1 MINDYLHSNDN
12 YDYILWIDAD
22 AIFINFNTKI
32 EQFISRSL
40 GRDILIAEDMNPC
53 CLINAGVILIKNTK
67 WSQELFK
74 QVWELDRY
82 DHVKFYEQ
90 SALVKVL
97 RLQGQQLERYKHFHT
112 YVNGGEKGDKVF
124 DNIVVIPHID
134 FNTNSGWLHKSRTGL
149 TKLRRRRVKRNLRIK
164 NSSNDSHTINS
175 TDTDNNNDDDNN
187 DNNSNTINNID
198 TDNNNDDNNNTNN
211 NNNVDNNNTN
221 NSNDNT
227 ITSTNNGIDNEDDD
241 ECATFIFH
249 AAGLKDKNDALLYM
263 VKKFDIAI
271 DMEPLTERFK
281 LKRDKLGRPPRY
293 SNNNNNNNNTTTTNN
308 NNNNNTNNSNNDD
321 SIDSIDDSQH
331 NDNNGSNDDHISL

>member
-1 MINDYLHSNDN
+1 MINDYLHSDDN

-22 AIFINFNTKI
+22 AIFINFNIKI

-67 WSQELFK
+67 WSQECFK

-97 RLQGQQLERYKHFHT
+97 RLQGQQLERYKYFHT
-112 YVNGGEKGDKVF
+112 YVNGGEKGDKIF

-164 NSSNDSHTINS
+164 NSSNDSHTISNV
-175 TDTDNNNDDDNN
+175 DTSNNNDDNDDNSNNN
-187 DNNSNTINNID
+187 DYSNNNDCSNTDN
-198 TDNNNDDNNNTNN
+198 NNNDDNNTNN
-211 NNNVDNNNTN
+211 NNDNDTAS

-227 ITSTNNGIDNEDDD
+227 IKSTNNDNEDDD

-263 VKKFDIAI
+263 IKKFDIDI
-271 DMEPLTERFK
+271 DIEPLTERFK
-281 LKRDKLGRPPRY
+281 LKRDKLGRPSRY
-293 SNNNNNNNNTTTTNN
+293 INYNNNNT
-308 NNNNNTNNSNNDD
+308 S
-321 SIDSIDDSQH
+321 SSSSIDDGQH
-331 NDNNGSNDDHISL
+331 NDNDNDNGND

>member
-97 RLQGQQLERYKHFHT
+97 RLQGQRLEQYKPFHT
-112 YVNGGEKGDKVF
+112 YVKGGISGDKIF
-124 DNIVVIPHID
+124 DNVIVVPHID
-134 FNTNSGWLHKSRTGL
+134 FNTNSGWLHMSNTKTGI
-149 TKLRRRRVKRNLRIK
+149 TKLRRRKVKEQIRNSRL
-164 NSSNDSHTINS
+164 
-175 TDTDNNNDDDNN
+175 
-187 DNNSNTINNID
+187 NNID
-198 TDNNNDDNNNTNN
+198 DIDNTN
-211 NNNVDNNNTN
+211 T
-221 NSNDNT
+221 NDN
-227 ITSTNNGIDNEDDD
+227 DNDDD
-241 ECATFIFH
+241 ECCRFIFH
-249 AAGLKDKNDALLYM
+249 AAGLKDKTDALLYM
-263 VKKFDIAI
+263 INKFNIDIQH
-271 DMEPLTERFK
+271 EQPKEQFK
-281 LKRDKLGRPPRY
+281 LLR
-293 SNNNNNNNNTTTTNN
+293 
-308 NNNNNTNNSNNDD
+308 
-321 SIDSIDDSQH
+321 
-331 NDNNGSNDDHISL
+331 

>member
-67 WSQELFK
+67 WSQVLFK

-112 YVNGGEKGDKVF
+112 YVNGGEKGDKIF

-164 NSSNDSHTINS
+164 NSIND
-175 TDTDNNNDDDNN
+175 
-187 DNNSNTINNID
+187 SNTINNID
-198 TDNNNDDNNNTNN
+198 TDNNNDDDNNDNN
-211 NNNVDNNNTN
+211 NNNNDDSNNNNNNNDDSSNTN
-221 NSNDNT
+221 NSNDN
-227 ITSTNNGIDNEDDD
+227 IDNEEDD

-263 VKKFDIAI
+263 IKKFDIDI
-271 DMEPLTERFK
+271 DIEDMEPLAERFK

-293 SNNNNNNNNTTTTNN
+293 TNYNNNNDND
-308 NNNNNTNNSNNDD
+308 NNSSNDNHKA
-321 SIDSIDDSQH
+321 SIDDSQH
-331 NDNNGSNDDHISL
+331 NNNNSSNDDHISL